1 MQDLSSLN
9 HAQFVRCLNQT
20 FTIDPG
26 VPGEVRAI
34 PVVLI
39 EVTEYGS
46 GATGPH
52 RQQPFSVLFRG
63 PTLPVLPQRT
73 YVMDHNSL
81 GRLELF
87 LVPVGP
93 DGQGM
98 RYEAV
103 FT

>member
-1 MQDLSSLN
+1 MQDQSSLN
-9 HAQFVRCLNQT
+9 HTVFARCLNQT

-26 VPGEVRAI
+26 VPGAVRAI
-34 PVVLI
+34 PLVLI
-39 EVTEYGS
+39 EVTEHGS
-46 GATGPH
+46 GAAGPQ
-52 RQQPFSVLFRG
+52 RRQPFSVLFRG
-63 PTLPVLPQRT
+63 PALPVLPQRT

-98 RYEAV
+98 RYEAA